1 MEANILRSGAFNKVD
16 VQITSQIKMNASHDK
31 TATNVS
37 SPAKAFWIFHT
48 ASPLMLTS
56 GT

>member
-16 VQITSQIKMNASHDK
+16 EQIASQIKMNASHDK

-37 SPAKAFWIFHT
+37 SPAKAFWVFHT